1 MFTCYMDTDNF
12 NRLRA
17 IVEELRGEHGCPW
30 DKAQTLGSMREDFI
44 EEVYEAVEAIDKMDV
59 ENIRE
64 ELGDVLLH
72 VLLHS
77 QIAGEAGLFTIDDVM
92 DGISEKL
99 IRRHPHVF
107 GSENIS
113 EPERVV
119 KRWEEIKA
127 VEKSSPRRL
136 LDKANK
142 ALPPLEKSHKLQ
154 AAAAKVGFDFPT
166 DGEALQKVEEE
177 IQELKAAF
185 AERDE
190 GNISDKD
197 KIKEELG
204 DALFALV
211 NVARRLGFTAS
222 EALRSANDKFVRR
235 FNYIE
240 DSLPDLQKAT
250 LAEMDALWM
259 KAKKDE

>member
-1 MFTCYMDTDNF
+1 MDKF
-12 NRLRA
+12 NRLKN

-77 QIAGEAGLFTIDDVM
+77 QIAAEAGLFTIDDVM
-92 DGISEKL
+92 EGIAEKL

-113 EPERVV
+113 EPEHVV

-127 VEKSSPRRL
+127 GEKRSPRRL

-166 DGEALQKVEEE
+166 DSEALQKVEEE
-177 IQELKAAF
+177 FQELKDAF
-185 AERDE
+185 AKQD
-190 GNISDKD
+190 GD

-211 NVARRLGFTAS
+211 NAARRLGFTAS
-222 EALRSANDKFVRR
+222 EALRFANDKFIRR

-240 DSLPDLQKAT
+240 DNLPDLQNAT
-250 LAEMDALWM
+250 LAEMDALWL

>member
-1 MFTCYMDTDNF
+1 MDKF
-12 NRLRA
+12 NRLKS

-30 DKAQTLGSMREDFI
+30 DKAQTLGSMRDDFI

-72 VLLHS
+72 VFLHS
-77 QIAGEAGLFTIDDVM
+77 QIASEAGLFSIDDVM

-107 GSENIS
+107 GSESIS
-113 EPERVV
+113 EPDSVV

-127 VEKSSPRRL
+127 GEKSSPRRL

-166 DGEALQKVEEE
+166 DGEAFQKIEEE
-177 IQELKAAF
+177 FLELKAAF
-185 AERDE
+185 ARED
-190 GNISDKD
+190 NKQM
-197 KIKEELG
+197 KEELG
-204 DALFALV
+204 DLLFAIV

-222 EALRSANDKFVRR
+222 EALRSANEKFVRR

-240 DSLPDLQKAT
+240 DRLPDLQKAT
-250 LAEMDALWM
+250 LDEMDALWL